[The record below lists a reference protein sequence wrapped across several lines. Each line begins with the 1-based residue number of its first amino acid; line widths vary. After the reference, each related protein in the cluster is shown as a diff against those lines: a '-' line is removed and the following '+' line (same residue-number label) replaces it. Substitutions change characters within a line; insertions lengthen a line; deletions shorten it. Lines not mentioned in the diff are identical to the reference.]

1 MNLSEYRESLDLRK
15 SGAPIPIGDA
25 TFYIRRF
32 GTPESNELIKQLKMQ
47 LFGPLHKLQDGD
59 DNQVFAHWL
68 TDYGCTGWANVQ
80 DLDGNALEYSQQT
93 ARKLF
98 TNPEYFMSLNQLLI
112 NGACFFENY
121 LHEEAEADIEAL
133 KKK

>member
-1 MNLSEYRESLDLRK
+1 MNLADYRESIELRDA
-15 SGAPIPIGDA
+15 GAPIPVGDS

-32 GTPESNELIKQLKMQ
+32 GTPKSNELIKQLKMQ
-47 LFGPLHKLQDGD
+47 LFGPLHKMQDGD

-68 TDYGCTGWANVQ
+68 TDYGCTGWDNVIDIDDKPLQ
-80 DLDGNALEYSQQT
+80 YSQQT

-98 TNPEYFMSLNQLLI
+98 TNPEYYMSLNQLLI
-112 NGACFFENY
+112 NAACFFENY
-121 LHEEAEADIEAL
+121 LHETAESDAEAL